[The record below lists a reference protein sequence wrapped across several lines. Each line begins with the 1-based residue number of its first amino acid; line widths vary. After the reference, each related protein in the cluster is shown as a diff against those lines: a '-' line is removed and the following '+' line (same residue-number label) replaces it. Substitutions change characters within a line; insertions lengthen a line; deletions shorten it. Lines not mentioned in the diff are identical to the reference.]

1 MPQHFTLALLL
12 VLLFAVPPLQARST
26 EFSRVASDPIN
37 QALEGAVFGLAQD
50 IKDFLEADRLLRGQ
64 KIRLDRVS
72 SDGLPDSNYDQFF
85 EQALSKHLETV
96 LADRAALL
104 LKVEYSYV
112 VSDTEANRGNRI
124 LQIHAK
130 LSERGMTKKTFLREV
145 NNTSDISRV
154 LGNTQQ
160 PLDSKVFPERLKAVE
175 ASFEAPSFQIV
186 ESTQVAAP
194 ANAKYTVELRRRV
207 GGRGEA
213 LPVKTQDEFGLAFAP
228 LDISDTYEIVLSNYD
243 TAADAVAKIDI
254 DGLDAI
260 STFCIDRDS
269 QGELIQYPGYFIP
282 RATNAGPGR
291 HVVSGWLHT
300 VERGDKNVFE
310 FVVNELGK
318 GAASARQVR
327 GKTGVITVRF
337 FDSYRAG
344 EQPRGRNFGETGQGQ
359 PRKQDYD
366 LIEVNLGSEP
376 VSQVTVRY
384 SRNPEGQGS
393 K

>member
-1 MPQHFTLALLL
+1 MPKHFTFTLFVALF
-12 VLLFAVPPLQARST
+12 FAVPSLQARSA
-26 EFSRVASDPIN
+26 EFSPVAPDPLN

-50 IKDFLEADRLLRGQ
+50 IKDFLEADRLLQGQ
-64 KIRLDRVS
+64 KLRLDRVS

-85 EQALSKHLETV
+85 EQALSKYLETV

-104 LKVEYSYV
+104 LKVEYSYI

-130 LSERGMTKKTFLREV
+130 ISERGMTKKTFLREV

-175 ASFEAPSFQIV
+175 ASFEAPSFQLV
-186 ESTQVAAP
+186 EGTQIAAP
-194 ANAKYTVELRRRV
+194 ANAKYTIELRRRI

-213 LPVKTQDEFGLAFAP
+213 LPVKPQDEFGLAFAP

-243 TAADAVAKIDI
+243 TEADAVAKIDI

-260 STFCIDRDS
+260 RTFCVDRDS
-269 QGELIQYPGYFIP
+269 TGEPIQYPGYFIP
-282 RATNAGPGR
+282 RGTTSGPGR
-291 HVVSGWLHT
+291 HIVPGWLHT
-300 VERGDKNVFE
+300 VERGEKNVFE

-318 GAASARQVR
+318 GAASARKVR

-344 EQPRGRNFGETGQGQ
+344 EQPRGRSFGETGQGQ

-366 LIEVNLGSEP
+366 LIEVNMGSEP

-384 SRNPEGQGS
+384 SRNPEGQ
-393 K
+393 